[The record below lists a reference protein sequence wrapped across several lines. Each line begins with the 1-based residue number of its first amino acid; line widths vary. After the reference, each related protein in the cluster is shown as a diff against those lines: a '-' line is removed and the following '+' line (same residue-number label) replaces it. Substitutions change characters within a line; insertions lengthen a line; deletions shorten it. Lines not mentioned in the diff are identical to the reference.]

1 MRVRARGAY
10 TMKGTSSKTG
20 NAYDMYNLVIEV
32 PQETVGRPKMTR
44 VGIGL
49 DQKELEMEP
58 ECFAEIQAMGLHWPL
73 ELDLE
78 VGHRVGFSGLQSVI
92 RKVHPVK
99 SLPPKVA

>member
-20 NAYDMYNLVIEV
+20 NAYDMCNLVIETA
-32 PQETVGRPKMTR
+32 QETVGRQKMTR
-44 VGIGL
+44 VGLGW
-49 DQKELEMEP
+49 DQKELEMSH
-58 ECFAEIQAMGLHWPL
+58 ECFAEMQSMGLMFPL

-92 RKVHPVK
+92 ERVHPVK
-99 SLPPKVA
+99 KAS